1 MINKNRRQV
10 KTFSQLNNI
19 LNEAFLAA
27 KSLTMNLMDYCRYYV
42 SCLRFKKRQQI
53 KESMKK
59 VADRLDII
67 FVLQKLVEID
77 KLKILLLNQDQR
89 QLFDFLPKPIVQYT
103 HFTEAN
109 RQSLTNIK
117 EEWSLLHQEKTF
129 LRKAALA
136 CYSYS
141 QIMQKEHPDPLDVKL
156 INMIDDRIIK
166 VFNIH
171 RRKKNHSMVESSQQ
185 TFMHFK
191 KIPSSHSMDKLQD
204 QDDDSREEKEAAEHS
219 PESKVARIAANMD
232 INQMNIFSPL
242 NDPRRKPNARPLIES
257 FRAKNLYVARPSTGN
272 SLSPRFPIHLQHP
285 GQEGPDSKFN
295 QTHTNLN
302 LQPNITDILPSE
314 TSRNQAAMEEK
325 KESDTKYQIKQSLY
339 EVHPNKSAEPKNL
352 PHPAHHQ

>member
-117 EEWSLLHQEKTF
+117 EEWSLLHQ
-129 LRKAALA
+129 
-136 CYSYS
+136 
-141 QIMQKEHPDPLDVKL
+141 
-156 INMIDDRIIK
+156 
-166 VFNIH
+166 
-171 RRKKNHSMVESSQQ
+171 
-185 TFMHFK
+185 
-191 KIPSSHSMDKLQD
+191 
-204 QDDDSREEKEAAEHS
+204 
-219 PESKVARIAANMD
+219 
-232 INQMNIFSPL
+232 
-242 NDPRRKPNARPLIES
+242 
-257 FRAKNLYVARPSTGN
+257 
-272 SLSPRFPIHLQHP
+272 
-285 GQEGPDSKFN
+285 
-295 QTHTNLN
+295 
-302 LQPNITDILPSE
+302 
-314 TSRNQAAMEEK
+314 
-325 KESDTKYQIKQSLY
+325 
-339 EVHPNKSAEPKNL
+339 
-352 PHPAHHQ
+352 